1 MFFSDREISICAI
14 ILTPLA
20 NCVETACLLLL
31 FLILDSD
38 DGDSAVTDND
48 EQDEEAESSSDEE
61 VRKQP
66 LTYYEWC
73 TFFHSVMVKDGI
85 ICVFLCFHIQGR

>member
-20 NCVETACLLLL
+20 NCVQTACLLLL

-38 DGDSAVTDND
+38 DEVTDND

-66 LTYYEWC
+66 LLTTNGAHVFILSWLR
-73 TFFHSVMVKDGI
+73 MV
-85 ICVFLCFHIQGR
+85 